1 LSHKDTKTNFP
12 LLIIFIFCRFVFFNK
27 NRLSEQN
34 FIKEL
39 QKGNQSAF
47 GQLLDTYQQKVFG
60 TCISFIPNKED
71 AEDVSQEVFIAVFK
85 SIHQFKENSKLSTWI
100 YKIATNKCLEFI
112 RKKNAKKRFSFM
124 QTLLGNEIP
133 LDKTN
138 YFTEVN
144 HPGILLE
151 NQEKSALIFKAIDT
165 LTESQ
170 RIIFTL
176 AKIDEKSYQEI
187 VEITGK
193 SLSSVES
200 ILFRAKK
207 ALQQKLENFY
217 KNDT

>member
-1 LSHKDTKTNFP
+1 
-12 LLIIFIFCRFVFFNK
+12 
-27 NRLSEQN
+27 
-34 FIKEL
+34 
-39 QKGNQSAF
+39 
-47 GQLLDTYQQKVFG
+47 
-60 TCISFIPNKED
+60 
-71 AEDVSQEVFIAVFK
+71 
-85 SIHQFKENSKLSTWI
+85 
-100 YKIATNKCLEFI
+100 
-112 RKKNAKKRFSFM
+112 M
-124 QTLLGNEIP
+124 QTILGNEIP
-133 LDKTN
+133 LDKTS
-138 YFTEVN
+138 YFTEVK

-187 VEITGK
+187 AEITGK

-207 ALQQKLENFY
+207 ALQKKLENFY